1 MKYRRA
7 GDELKGRTYFVDLTA
22 EDGILHADPT
32 IVASVTN
39 SLSTTLGALTSE
51 GASSATDPRFPAG
64 GFPSEPSSYEPVT
77 HLINKVIDTAKPYIL
92 QSHLSGLRFHPFG
105 REVKEIY
112 GSHKRLKP
120 DGVGIIGDLPIET
133 KEPAEEPAGAKRPVL
148 SCEQVEVVFE
158 SKGTVKDMVRQSA
171 TYARC
176 CALSNQRRFFSL
188 GIGFHFRKLEAY
200 FFAFHRAGLSSSR
213 PLKVTTSEG
222 FKGLVNHIVGIL
234 SIKDEAAYGLDTTR
248 FEKFFHINYR
258 HFEVVRS
265 LHSRGSLRGR
275 STNVLSLQGMYMRI
289 LNAGLHFIY
298 RIPSRRYGLS

>member
-39 SLSTTLGALTSE
+39 SLSTTLGALTSA
-51 GASSATDPRFPAG
+51 GASSATDPRLPAG
-64 GFPSEPSSYEPVT
+64 GFSTEIPSYEPVT

-133 KEPAEEPAGAKRPVL
+133 NEAKKPVL
-148 SCEQVEVVFE
+148 SWEQVEVAFE
-158 SKGTVKDMVRQSA
+158 SKGSVKDMVRQSA

-248 FEKFFHINYR
+248 FEKFFHFNYR

-265 LHSRGSLRGR
+265 LHSHGSLWGR